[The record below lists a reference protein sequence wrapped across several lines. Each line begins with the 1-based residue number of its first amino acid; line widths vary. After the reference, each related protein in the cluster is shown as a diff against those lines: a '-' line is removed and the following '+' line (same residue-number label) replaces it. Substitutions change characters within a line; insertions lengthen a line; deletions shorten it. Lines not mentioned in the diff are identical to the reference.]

1 MGHQIIDAMEPEGA
15 LFTPGHTFTTHAIG
29 WGEPQTLSADCSC
42 GQAAIPVEEDYG
54 DSGPSLIPTLVSF
67 VEKYGR
73 DALLHGASVY
83 GNWDT
88 LARQCL
94 GHIEAM
100 GGTLDERIS
109 EAMDRLKN
117 ASATLQAELA
127 GNFSSGA
134 QGHPVLSASAVGVAA
149 RDLEVLTMAQE
160 LKDRVPLPKPV
171 PVTAESEAAYEAALE
186 AQYPG
191 WHARIE
197 EDQRKIEGSG
207 QELAE
212 G

>member
-15 LFTPGHTFTTHAIG
+15 LFTPGHTFTTSAVG

-42 GQAAIPVEEDYG
+42 GQVAIPVQEDNI
-54 DSGPSLIPTLVSF
+54 SGLIPPLKAF
-67 VEKYGR
+67 VEKYGK
-73 DALLHGASVY
+73 DALLHGESVY

-100 GGTLDERIS
+100 GETLDERIA
-109 EAMDRLKN
+109 EAMDRLRN
-117 ASATLQAELA
+117 ASDMLQTELA

-134 QGHPVLSASAVGVAA
+134 QGHPLLSASAVGVAA
-149 RDLEVLTMAQE
+149 RDLEVLTAAQE
-160 LKDRVPLPKPV
+160 LKERVPLPQPV
-171 PVTAESEAAYEAALE
+171 PVTPESEAAYEAALE

-197 EDQRKIEGSG
+197 AEKQSLQEG
-207 QELAE
+207 
-212 G
+212 

>member
-15 LFTPGHTFTTHAIG
+15 LFTPGHTFTTSAVG

-42 GQAAIPVEEDYG
+42 GQVAIPVQEDNI
-54 DSGPSLIPTLVSF
+54 SGLIPPLKAL
-67 VEKYGR
+67 VEKYGK
-73 DALLHGASVY
+73 DALLHGESVY

-100 GGTLDERIS
+100 GETLDERIA
-109 EAMDRLKN
+109 EAMDRLRN
-117 ASATLQAELA
+117 ASDMLQTELA

-134 QGHPVLSASAVGVAA
+134 QGHPLLSASAVGVAA
-149 RDLEVLTMAQE
+149 RDLEVLTAAQE
-160 LKDRVPLPKPV
+160 LKERVPLPQPV
-171 PVTAESEAAYEAALE
+171 PVTPESEAAYEAALE

-197 EDQRKIEGSG
+197 AEKQSLQEG
-207 QELAE
+207 
-212 G
+212 